1 VRVLAFSDV
10 HRDLDAAAD
19 LVARSADADLVIG
32 AGDFAS
38 VHEGLEE
45 TVDALSGMQAP
56 LVLVPGN
63 NETEEALRAVAP
75 AGAIVLHGEA
85 VEEEGTSLWGLGAG
99 IPTTPWDWSFDLS
112 DDEAAERLKTAPQAL
127 DVMVL
132 HSPPRGHCDQSGSGD
147 HLGSQAIADA
157 IEAKR
162 PRVAVCGHIHES
174 WGAESA
180 IGETRIYNLGPQ
192 GRVIEI

>member
-1 VRVLAFSDV
+1 VQVLAFSDV

-19 LVARSADADLVIG
+19 LVARSGDADLVIG

-38 VHEGLEE
+38 LHEGLDE
-45 TVDALSGMQAP
+45 TLDALSGMRAP

-63 NETEEALRAVAP
+63 NETEQALRAAAP
-75 AGAIVLHGEA
+75 DGAIVLHGESG
-85 VEEEGTSLWGLGAG
+85 EEAGASLWGLGAG

-112 DDEAAERLKTAPQAL
+112 DDEAAERLAATPEDL
-127 DVMVL
+127 DIMVL
-132 HSPPRGHCDQSGSGD
+132 HSPPQGHCDQSGSGD
-147 HLGSQAIADA
+147 HLGSRAIADA

-180 IGETRIYNLGPQ
+180 IGDTRIYNLGPQ